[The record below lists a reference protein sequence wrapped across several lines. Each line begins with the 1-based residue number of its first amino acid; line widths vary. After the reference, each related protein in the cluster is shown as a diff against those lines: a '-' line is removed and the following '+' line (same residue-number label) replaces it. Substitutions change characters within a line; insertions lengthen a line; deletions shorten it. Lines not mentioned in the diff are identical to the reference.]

1 MIPGLNETTCIKCGG
16 KLTQFDIG
24 LHRKLINRGA
34 TEFMCIPCLA
44 KKFKVTEE
52 RMWQKIEEF
61 RDWGCTLFPP
71 KDNK

>member
-1 MIPGLNETTCIKCGG
+1 MPECICCGAH
-16 KLTQFDIG
+16 LTRNDIG
-24 LHRKLINRGA
+24 ATKKLVNRGA
-34 TEFMCIPCLA
+34 EEFLCIPCLA